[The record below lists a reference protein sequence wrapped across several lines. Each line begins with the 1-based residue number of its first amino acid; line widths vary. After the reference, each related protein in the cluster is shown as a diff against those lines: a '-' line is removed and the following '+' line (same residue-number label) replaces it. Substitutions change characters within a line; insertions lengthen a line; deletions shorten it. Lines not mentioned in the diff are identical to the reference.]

1 MKILILGGYGTFGG
15 RLAHL
20 LAEEENLTLLLAG
33 RSIEK
38 AKKFSNGLPAGATK
52 VPVFFDRNA
61 DVESSIRELQ
71 PDLVVDAMGPF
82 QVYGSDP
89 YRVVRAC
96 LAIGVDYMDL
106 ADGSDFVKGISQFDQ
121 EAEAKNLY

>member
-20 LAEEENLTLLLAG
+20 LANDEKLTLFIAG

-38 AKKFSNGLPAGATK
+38 AQKFCKDLPSGAQKIPTW
-52 VPVFFDRNA
+52 FDRNA
-61 DVESSIRELQ
+61 NVENQIKNIA

-82 QVYGSDP
+82 QIYGDDP
-89 YRVVRAC
+89 YRVVKAC
-96 LAIGVDYMDL
+96 LANNIDYMDL
-106 ADGSDFVKGISQFDQ
+106 ESIRKRIERGD
-121 EAEAKNLY
+121 ET